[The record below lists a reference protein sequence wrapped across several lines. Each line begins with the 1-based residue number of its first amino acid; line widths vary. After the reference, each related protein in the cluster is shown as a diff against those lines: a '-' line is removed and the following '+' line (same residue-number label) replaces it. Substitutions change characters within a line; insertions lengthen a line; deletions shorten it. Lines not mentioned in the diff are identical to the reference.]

1 MENCKFCRI
10 ICLENF
16 KNGRII
22 CLENFKFVSLQ
33 SENQDV
39 SMYYKRIIDT
49 YLSDWAKKTDRKPVL
64 LRGARQVGKSSAVR
78 NLGKE
83 FEYFVE
89 VNFEKQPDFKKIF
102 IQDLDVVRICS
113 QIAAICGK
121 PVYPGKTLL
130 FLDEIQIC
138 PEAIMSLRFFKEDL
152 PGLHVVAA
160 GSLLEFALD
169 ELPTFGVGRIHSM
182 FMYPMTFDEFLSA
195 NSGQLLM
202 QARDKS
208 AGTPLAQ
215 VLHDKLVGLLR
226 TYMLVGGM
234 PEVVAKWVETKDYI
248 QCQELQDDI
257 IQSFEDDFPKYRKRV
272 DPLLLRLTLRSAAV
286 QNSKKFVYSSIS
298 QDHKIYEIKK
308 AVDLLVRAGLLV
320 PVMRTNANG
329 LPLGSEADNAYLK
342 MLLLDTG
349 LMLRLLDMASGDIS
363 GISANIL
370 TGNTIDLVNKGT
382 VAEQLAGL
390 EMLKYSSPN
399 LRHELF
405 YWQRLSKN
413 AIAEVDYLLVDNQRI
428 IPVEVKAGTQGGM
441 KSLWAFMRGKNLSE
455 AVRCSL
461 ENFGKYDYVDEECGG
476 HIRHVHVIPLYAVS
490 CFKSIIGKG

>member
-1 MENCKFCRI
+1 MENFKNRQI

-272 DPLLLRLTLRSAAV
+272 DPSLLRLTLRSAAV
-286 QNSKKFVYSSIS
+286 QNSKKFVYSDVSR
-298 QDHKIYEIKK
+298 DHKIPEIKK
-308 AVDLLVRAGLLV
+308 AVELLVRAGLLV
-320 PVMRTNANG
+320 PVMQTNANG
-329 LPLGSEADNAYLK
+329 LPLGSEVSKAYAK
-342 MLLLDTG
+342 MLLMDTG
-349 LMLRLLDMASGDIS
+349 LMLRLLNMTYGDVSEITAS
-363 GISANIL
+363 IL
-370 TGNTIDLVNKGT
+370 TASAADLVNKGA
-382 VAEQLAGL
+382 VAEQFVGL
-390 EMLKYSSPN
+390 EILKYSNPD

-413 AIAEVDYLLVDNQRI
+413 SIAEVDYLLIKQQRV

-441 KSLWAFMRGKNLSE
+441 KSLWMFMRDKNLTE

-461 ENFGKYDYVDEECGG
+461 ENFSNFDYVDAESKNA
-476 HIRHVHVIPLYAVS
+476 IRHVNIIPMYAVS
-490 CFKSIIGKG
+490 CFKRIL